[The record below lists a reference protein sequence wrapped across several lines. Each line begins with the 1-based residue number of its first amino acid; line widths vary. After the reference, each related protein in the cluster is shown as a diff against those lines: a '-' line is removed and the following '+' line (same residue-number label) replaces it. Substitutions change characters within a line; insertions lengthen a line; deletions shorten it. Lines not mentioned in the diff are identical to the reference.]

1 MPDPRKGPQED
12 AMETLIEMK
21 AAVMDAIDA
30 RASDILAL
38 GNRVF
43 QMPEMGYREHDTAAM
58 AAGVLR
64 GLGLE
69 VQEGLAITGVK
80 AIAPGL
86 ASRPCVGVFGEMDA
100 VVCHAHPGAHA
111 DTGAVHACGHNA
123 QVAAMAGVAMGLIE
137 SGAISHLDGSV
148 RFMAVP
154 AEEYVEMEARAHL
167 RRRGRIAFFG
177 GKQEMIHRGHL
188 DDVDMAMMFHL
199 DSDVPERRV
208 RLCSASNGFIGK
220 MIRYTGREAHA
231 GSNPHRGINALNAAM
246 LGLMGIHVQR
256 ETFRDWDNIRVHP
269 VLTKGGDLVNIVPS
283 DVRMETYVRGN
294 TMEAVAE
301 ASAKVDRALQA
312 GAYAVGAS
320 VHIDNMPGYLPL
332 EPDAELNRVFMEN
345 ARAILGHDAVTPG
358 SVMMGS
364 TDMGDVT
371 HIMPGIHPMVGGT
384 TGQAHTRDFRI
395 VDEEMAYIIPAKI
408 MAMTVLDLLHPR
420 GGRARAILGAFRA
433 RIARQGYAGEWER
446 YIG

>member
-1 MPDPRKGPQED
+1 MLTSQGGLREST
-12 AMETLIEMK
+12 MENLIHMK
-21 AAVMDAIDA
+21 AAVIDAIDA
-30 RASDILAL
+30 RAGDIVAL

-43 QMPEMGYREHDTAAM
+43 QVPEMGYREHDTAALM
-58 AAGVLR
+58 ARVLR

-80 AIAPGL
+80 AIARGL
-86 ASRPCVGVFGEMDA
+86 VSRPCVALLGEMDA
-100 VVCHAHPGAHA
+100 VVCHAHPGAHP

-123 QVAAMAGVAMGLIE
+123 QVAAMAGAAMGLIK
-137 SGAISHLDGSV
+137 SDVMSHLEGSV
-148 RFMAVP
+148 AFMAVP
-154 AEEYVEMEARAHL
+154 AEEYVEMEARANL
-167 RRRGRIAFFG
+167 RRRGRITFFG
-177 GKQEMIHRGHL
+177 GKQELIHQGHL

-199 DSDVPERRV
+199 DSDVPDRKV

-231 GSNPHRGINALNAAM
+231 GSSPHKGINALNAAM

-294 TMEAVAE
+294 TMEAVTE

-320 VHIDNMPGYLPL
+320 VHIDNIPGYLPL
-332 EPDAELNRVFMEN
+332 EPDAELGRVFMEN
-345 ARAILGHDAVTPG
+345 ARAILGQDAVTPG

-371 HIMPGIHPMVGGT
+371 HIMPGIHPMMGGT
-384 TGQAHTRDFRI
+384 MGQAHTRDFRI
-395 VDEEMAYIIPAKI
+395 VDEEMAFIVPAKI
-408 MAMTVLDLLHPR
+408 MAMTVLDLLHPQ
-420 GGRARAILGAFRA
+420 GGKARAILGAFRP
-433 RIARQGYAGEWER
+433 RIARQEYAGEWER
-446 YIG
+446 YTR